1 MVRRK
6 ASESPFAI
14 YCWFL
19 QVLIVLSM
27 VAVVIWLIT
36 KPRNPK
42 FTITAIQIP
51 KSGNRSLTKVQQNET
66 LRNNSVDLDLQ
77 ITNPNSGITICY
89 ILIDVKLY
97 NGGVLCGSKSLGSF
111 CQGQRKTVT
120 EEVLIDADREF
131 RAGNAGGGAVLR
143 VTVETMVRFHSIL
156 SWKTKVHHLGFEG
169 FVRIGNEGNLTEK
182 VYLHKIPLIH

>member
-51 KSGNRSLTKVQQNET
+51 GSGNRSFTKYET

-89 ILIDVKLY
+89 LLIDVKLY
-97 NGGVLCGSKSLGSF
+97 NGGVLCGSKSLVSF
-111 CQGQRKTVT
+111 CQRQRKTVT

-131 RAGNAGGGAVLR
+131 RAGNAGGGARLR
-143 VTVETMVRFHSIL
+143 VRVETMVKYHSLL
-156 SWKTKVHHLGFEG
+156 SWKTKIHHLGFEG
-169 FVRIGNEGNLTEK
+169 FVRIGKEGNLTEH
-182 VYLHKIPLIH
+182 VYLHNIPLKH